1 MAGRAAR
8 IYGGDMYKA
17 DKRIAAVM
25 LAAVMALSAAG
36 CSGSVDSDDPKQTE
50 SAGSEST
57 NAQQSDAQESEGGTA
72 QNSAD
77 AKSFDELT
85 AGDTAY
91 GFKLSSVTDN
101 SMIKSEIYT
110 FEHEKSGAKLVCLKN
125 DDPELAFGI
134 FYNTPVVDETDT
146 NHVFEHAIIA
156 SSEKYPS
163 TDLFFD
169 IASKSY
175 STFVNAFTYD
185 TFTGYP
191 MSSMSQDQLML
202 TMDAYLSCMT
212 TPGILDNE
220 DIFNREAIRYE
231 LYDKDEPIQL
241 TGTVY
246 AEDFGF
252 LTDIESEALN
262 NIIDTLYPGEIAANS
277 IGRAHRNYEG
287 LTYEHAVETF
297 ERCYSFD
304 NSLIMLYGDMDYYE
318 AMSFI
323 DSEYLS
329 KYEKRGTDLSQYLN
343 EETEPGFVKAV
354 IESPAYEGDVT
365 ENASRIDYAISL
377 NEFGFEDITAW
388 DIISAALNN
397 ENGPFLKKLRE
408 KGIYNQCEMGVNAYT
423 MKPYLLFCMYQA
435 DESQAEAFKE
445 AVDETLNELI
455 SDGLDEELLRTT
467 LKQKEIA
474 NYELRDVQN
483 AGINIFPNIVN
494 YWTHTGE
501 TDYYGLYEAVFA
513 KVSAD
518 EEQDIVKRLAES
530 ALNAE
535 RSALVVTV
543 PTAGLAEEIVAER
556 DQYLADMKSAM
567 SDEEIE
573 ALIKETERF
582 NIWNSEQVLNN
593 DFVIDPSEVSDIEIY
608 DDYAKT
614 EEDGITYYEAAAE
627 IDNIGRYALYLDAGA
642 LDNEDLKYLELYKLL
657 FGEIGTDEHSAD
669 EILMLNT
676 EYLPD
681 MGFTPLYSNGEGAE
695 ARPIFKISWTSLTED
710 HEKGLDLLMEELK
723 SSDFNDTDR
732 ILELIERYKYSYDLS
747 RSADMFNL
755 SVNISRSGISDDA
768 AYKMLCGSQEFYY
781 FLNDVQDKLEND
793 ESCGAE
799 LSERLREVMDKLLNR
814 HRLIYAYAAAEDE
827 LSGIRASAASILG
840 GLPDRAEDLNETVL
854 PVTGKS
860 IGVAVE
866 SSDQYT
872 ALVFDISGLEASE
885 GRYLPFLT
893 ALSDR
898 YIVPVIRFQNGAYS
912 GGAQFSAVS
921 GAAVIYS
928 YSDPNVRETI
938 DIFKNIGAELKDCEF
953 DEADLDG
960 YILGSLAST
969 GLETGVLK
977 EPMQA
982 MEFDIMGYDTDKAL
996 ELLNDM
1002 KNAELNDKDAAAER
1016 FTELTETGS
1025 ICTVG
1030 NENAIRADGDCFETI
1045 VSYRENQ

>member
-1 MAGRAAR
+1 
-8 IYGGDMYKA
+8 MYKA
-17 DKRIAAVM
+17 DKRIAAAM
-25 LAAVMALSAAG
+25 LAAVMAFSAAG
-36 CSGSVDSDDPKQTE
+36 CSGGSGSGDLKQTE
-50 SAGSEST
+50 SAGSESA
-57 NAQQSDAQESEGGTA
+57 NAQQSDARETEGGTD

-101 SMIKSEIYT
+101 SIIKSEIYT

-125 DDPELAFGI
+125 EDPELAFGI
-134 FYNTPVVDETDT
+134 FYKTPVVDETDT

-169 IASKSY
+169 IANKSY

-191 MSSMSQDQLML
+191 LSSMSQDQLML

-212 TPGILDNE
+212 APGILDNE
-220 DIFNREAIRYE
+220 DIFKREAIRYE
-231 LYDKDEPIQL
+231 LYDKDEPIQM

-252 LTDIESEALN
+252 LTDIDSEAFN
-262 NIIDTLYPGEIAANS
+262 NIIDTLYPGETASNS
-277 IGRAHRNYEG
+277 IGRAHLNYKA
-287 LTYEHAVETF
+287 LTYEHAAETF
-297 ERCYSFD
+297 DRCYSFD

-377 NEFGFEDITAW
+377 NELGYEDITAW
-388 DIISAALNN
+388 DIISTALNN

-408 KGIYNQCEMGVNAYT
+408 KGIYNQCAVGVNAFT
-423 MKPYLLFCMYQA
+423 MKPYMVFCMYQA
-435 DESQAEAFKE
+435 DETQAEAFRE
-445 AVDETLNELI
+445 AADETLKELV
-455 SDGLDEELLRTT
+455 SDGIDDELLRIT
-467 LKQKEIA
+467 LKQIEIA
-474 NYELRDVQN
+474 NYEVRDVKN

-501 TDYYGLYEAVFA
+501 TDFYGLYEDVFSRI
-513 KVSAD
+513 SAD
-518 EEQDIVKRLAES
+518 GEQDIIKRLAES

-543 PTAGLAEEIVAER
+543 PKAGLAEEIIAER

-567 SDEEIE
+567 SGEEIE
-573 ALIKETERF
+573 ALIEETERF
-582 NIWNSEQVLNN
+582 NSWNSEQISNN
-593 DFVIDPSEVSDIEIY
+593 DFVIDPSEVSDIKMY
-608 DDYAKT
+608 DNYTKT
-614 EEDGITYYEAAAE
+614 EEDGITFYEAAAE
-627 IDNIGRYALYLDAGA
+627 IENIGRYALYLDAGA

-681 MGFTPLYSNGEGAE
+681 LGFTPLYSNGEAGE
-695 ARPIFKISWTSLTED
+695 ARPILKISWTSLTED

-723 SSDFNDTDR
+723 YSDFNDTDR
-732 ILELIERYKYSYDLS
+732 ILELIERYKYGYDLS
-747 RSADMFNL
+747 RSSDMLTL
-755 SVNISRSGISDDA
+755 SVNISKSSISDDA

-781 FLNDVQDKLEND
+781 FLNDVQEKLEND
-793 ESCGAE
+793 EFYGAE
-799 LSERLREVMDKLLNR
+799 LSESLREVMDKLLNR
-814 HRLIYAYAAAEDE
+814 HRLIYAYTSAEGD
-827 LSGIRASAASILG
+827 LNGIRASAASILG
-840 GLPDRAEDLNETVL
+840 GLSDRAEDLNEIVL

-860 IGVAVE
+860 TGVAVE

-872 ALVFDISGLEASE
+872 TFVFDISGLKTSE

-898 YIVPVIRFQNGAYS
+898 YIVPVIRFENGAYS
-912 GGAQFSAVS
+912 ALAQFNTIS
-921 GAAVIYS
+921 GAALIYS
-928 YSDPNVRETI
+928 YSDPNVSETI
-938 DIFKNIGAELKDCEF
+938 DVFKNIGSELRECDF
-953 DEADLDG
+953 NEADLDG
-960 YILGSLAST
+960 YILGSLAVT

-982 MEFDIMGYDTDKAL
+982 MEFEIMGYDTDKAI

-1002 KNAELNDKDAAAER
+1002 KNAELKDKDAAAER
-1016 FTELTETGS
+1016 FTELAETGS